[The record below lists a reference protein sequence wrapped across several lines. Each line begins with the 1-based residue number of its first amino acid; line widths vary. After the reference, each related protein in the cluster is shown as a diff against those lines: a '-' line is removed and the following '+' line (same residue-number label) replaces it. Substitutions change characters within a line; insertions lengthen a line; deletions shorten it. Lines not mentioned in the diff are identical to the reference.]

1 MKFDRHTTMKP
12 IGIDLGTTFSA
23 VAILRHTGVPEI
35 LPNRDGEDITPSV
48 VLIQDVG
55 TGDEPLV
62 GTMAKHSAASSPHDV
77 VQFVK
82 RHMGDPSWRF
92 DSSSGGSY
100 TAEEISA
107 IILKRLKEDAEQA
120 LGEPVVDAVI
130 TVPAY
135 FDDARR
141 TATKHAGKIAG
152 LNVLRVLNEP
162 TAAALSFGLDTSA
175 EGTVLVY
182 DLGGG
187 TFDVTLMRIHDG
199 QFEVLGTDGDRNLG
213 GFDFDNRLIEYIAR
227 KVEDDDGP
235 DLLADTTQ
243 VAVLREKAEMAKRS
257 LTTVTKTT
265 VHISADGKPYRVQ
278 VDRSEFERIT
288 ADLLRRTEDL
298 TELVLEEANT
308 SWSQIDHLLL
318 VGGSTRMPMVRT
330 LVERLA
336 GRPADRSVHPDEAVA
351 LGAAIQAA
359 VEQSSTTRATL
370 AVLDGKPLVVADVTS
385 QSLGVIT
392 VGDDLRT
399 RINTIVIP
407 RNTKIPS
414 KLSQDLQTIRDN
426 QTALDVEVTQGD
438 DTNPEY
444 VVIVG
449 SKTLPIPPYP
459 TGAPI
464 RVTYAYDIDQTIF
477 VELTDL
483 TTNQSLGTFEVDRL
497 ANLTDAQLNAAIAK
511 VSTLSVV

>member
-1 MKFDRHTTMKP
+1 MKSMRAV
-12 IGIDLGTTFSA
+12 GIDLGTTYSA
-23 VAILRHTGVPEI
+23 VAVLRETGQPEI
-35 LPNRDGEDITPSV
+35 LANRDGEDITPSV
-48 VLIQDVG
+48 VLIQAVGDV
-55 TGDEPLV
+55 DEPLV
-62 GTMAKHSAASSPHDV
+62 GTMAKHSAAGAPDDV

-100 TAEEISA
+100 TAEEVSG
-107 IILKRLKEDAEQA
+107 IILKRLKEDAELA
-120 LGEPVVDAVI
+120 LGEPVHDAVI

-152 LNVLRVLNEP
+152 FNVLRVLNEP

-187 TFDVTLMRIHDG
+187 TFDVTLMRINNG
-199 QFEVLGTDGDRNLG
+199 EFEVLGTDGDRNLG
-213 GFDFDNRLIEYIAR
+213 GFDFDNRLIEYIAER
-227 KVEDDDGP
+227 IEADGGP
-235 DLLADTTQ
+235 ELLSDNAQ

-257 LTTVTKTT
+257 LTTVATTT
-265 VHISADGKPYRVQ
+265 VHVSADGEPYRIQ
-278 VDRSEFERIT
+278 VERGEFERIT

-298 TELVLEEANT
+298 TELVLEEAD
-308 SWSQIDHLLL
+308 IDWPQVDHVLL
-318 VGGSTRMPMVRT
+318 VGGSTRMPMVRA

-336 GRPADRSVHPDEAVA
+336 GKQADRSVHPDEAVA

-359 VEQSSTTRATL
+359 VEQSSSAGADL
-370 AVLDGKPLVVADVTS
+370 ALLDGKPLVVADVTS

-399 RINTIVIP
+399 KINTIVIP

-438 DTNPEY
+438 DTNPDY
-444 VVIVG
+444 VVVVG

-459 TGAPI
+459 AGAPV

-483 TTNQSLGTFEVDRL
+483 ATNRSLGTFEVDRL
-497 ANLTDAQLNAAIAK
+497 ANLSDDQLNAAVAK
-511 VSTLSVV
+511 VSALPVV

>member
-1 MKFDRHTTMKP
+1 MRAV
-12 IGIDLGTTFSA
+12 GIDLGTTYSA
-23 VAILRHTGVPEI
+23 VAVLRETGEPEI

-48 VLIQDVG
+48 VLMQAVG
-55 TGDEPLV
+55 DGDEPLV
-62 GTMAKHSAASSPHDV
+62 GTMAKHSAASAPDDV

-92 DSSSGGSY
+92 DSTSGGSY
-100 TAEEISA
+100 TAEEVSA
-107 IILKRLKEDAEQA
+107 IILKRLKEDAELA

-187 TFDVTLMRIHDG
+187 TFDVTLMRISNG
-199 QFEVLGTDGDRNLG
+199 EFEVLGTDGDRNLG
-213 GFDFDNRLIEYIAR
+213 GFDFDNRLIEYLAQ
-227 KVEDDDGP
+227 KVEADGGP
-235 DLLADTTQ
+235 DLLGDPAQ

-257 LTTVTKTT
+257 LTTVATTT
-265 VHISADGKPYRVQ
+265 VHVSAEGKPYRVQ
-278 VDRSEFERIT
+278 VERVEFERMT

-298 TELVLEEANT
+298 TEMVLEEAGLT
-308 SWSQIDHLLL
+308 WPQVDHVLL
-318 VGGSTRMPMVRT
+318 VGGSTRMPMVRA

-336 GRPADRSVHPDEAVA
+336 GKQADRSVHPDEAVA

-359 VEQSSTTRATL
+359 VEQSASAGADL
-370 AVLDGKPLVVADVTS
+370 ALLDGKPLVVADVTS

-399 RINTIVIP
+399 KLNTIVIP

-438 DTNPEY
+438 DTNPDY
-444 VVIVG
+444 VVVVG

-459 TGAPI
+459 AGAPV
-464 RVTYAYDIDQTIF
+464 RVSYAYDIDQTIF

-483 TTNQSLGTFEVDRL
+483 TTNQLLGTFEVDRL
-497 ANLTDAQLNAAIAK
+497 ANLSDEQLNAAVAK
-511 VSTLSVV
+511 VSALPVV

>member
-1 MKFDRHTTMKP
+1 MRAV
-12 IGIDLGTTFSA
+12 GIDLGTTYSA
-23 VAILRHTGVPEI
+23 VAVLRETGEPEI

-48 VLIQDVG
+48 VLMQMVG
-55 TGDEPLV
+55 DGDEPLV
-62 GTMAKHSAASSPHDV
+62 GTMAKHSAASAPDEV

-82 RHMGDPSWRF
+82 RHMGEPSWRF
-92 DSSSGGSY
+92 DSSSGSTY
-100 TAEEISA
+100 TAEEVSA
-107 IILKRLKEDAEQA
+107 IILKRLKEDAELA
-120 LGEPVVDAVI
+120 LGETVVDAVI

-187 TFDVTLMRIHDG
+187 TFDVTLMRITDG
-199 QFEVLGTDGDRNLG
+199 EFEVLGTDGDRNLG
-213 GFDFDNRLIEYIAR
+213 GFDFDNRLIEYLAE
-227 KVEDDDGP
+227 KVQAEGGP
-235 DLLADTTQ
+235 DLLDDTAQ

-257 LTTVTKTT
+257 LTTVATTT
-265 VHISADGKPYRVQ
+265 VHVSAGGKPFRVQ
-278 VDRSEFERIT
+278 VERSVFEAIT

-298 TELVLEEANT
+298 TELVLEEAGAM
-308 SWSQIDHLLL
+308 WAQVDHVLL
-318 VGGSTRMPMVRT
+318 VGGSTRMPMVRA

-336 GRPADRSVHPDEAVA
+336 GRKADRSVHPDEAVA

-359 VEQSSTTRATL
+359 VEQSSTAGADL
-370 AVLDGKPLVVADVTS
+370 ALLDGKSLVVADVTS

-392 VGDDLRT
+392 VADDLRT
-399 RINTIVIP
+399 QINTIVIP
-407 RNTKIPS
+407 RNTKIPA
-414 KLSQDLQTIRDN
+414 KLSQDLQTVRDN
-426 QTALDVEVTQGD
+426 QTALHVEVTQGD
-438 DTNPEY
+438 DSDLEY
-444 VVIVG
+444 VVVVG
-449 SKTLPIPPYP
+449 SKTLSIPPYP
-459 TGAPI
+459 AGAPL

-483 TTNQSLGTFEVDRL
+483 TTDQALGTFEVDRL
-497 ANLTDAQLNAAIAK
+497 ANLDNGQLDAAVAK
-511 VSTLSVV
+511 ISSLPVV